1 MNNYAILV
9 VLGAGMVV
17 TVKHELNKNSMT
29 DNFKIKSKLMCN
41 DTFKTNISSSPLWS
55 SPEKKNP
62 KLKHIIYSRN

>member
-1 MNNYAILV
+1 
-9 VLGAGMVV
+9 MVV

-55 SPEKKNP
+55 SSEKQKSKIKTHN
-62 KLKHIIYSRN
+62 I